1 MILDPTYT
9 APISVPSS
17 PASPRWSAR
26 VCARLSFLCELLR
39 GTHDAR
45 IPF

>member
-1 MILDPTYT
+1 MTSLLEPDLDPH
-9 APISVPSS
+9 
-17 PASPRWSAR
+17 PARRSWR
-26 VCARLSFLCELLR
+26 VRLSRLAALLR